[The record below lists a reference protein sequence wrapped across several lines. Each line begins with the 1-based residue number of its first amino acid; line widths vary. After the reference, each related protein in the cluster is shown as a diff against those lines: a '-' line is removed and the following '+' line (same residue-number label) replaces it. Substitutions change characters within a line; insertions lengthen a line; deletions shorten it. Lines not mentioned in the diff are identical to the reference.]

1 VSIIVSIRKRQNIST
16 RDFVYE
22 TIKNRI
28 TDLGLKPG
36 QKISE
41 QEIAS
46 ELNVS
51 RTPVREA
58 FLKLSQEDLLG
69 IYPQIGTI
77 VSLIDLD
84 LVEEARFV
92 RENMEKAVVREACEV
107 FDQEQLFKLESNI
120 AMQELCLK
128 NESHQQLLE
137 LDDQF
142 HRLLF
147 EGCKKLRT
155 WKMIR
160 QMNSHFDR
168 LRVLRLESNLE
179 WDILVAQHKDIF
191 QFIKEKKAID
201 AEKLIGIHL
210 NLVNFEK
217 MELKKTYPDYFS

>member
-1 VSIIVSIRKRQNIST
+1 VSIIVTIRKKENIST

-22 TIKNRI
+22 SLKNRI
-28 TDLGLKPG
+28 TELELKPG
-36 QKISE
+36 LKISE

-77 VSLIDLD
+77 VSLIDLE

-92 RENMEKAVVREACEV
+92 RENMEKAVVKEACQV
-107 FDQEQLFKLESNI
+107 FKQEQLFKLESNI

-128 NESHQQLLE
+128 NQSCHQLLE

-147 EGCKKLRT
+147 EGCNKLRT

-160 QMNSHFDR
+160 KMNSHFDR

-179 WDILVAQHKDIF
+179 WDMLVSQHKDIF
-191 QFIKEKKAID
+191 HFIKEKKTNE

-217 MELKKTYPDYFS
+217 EELKKTYPDYFR

>member
-1 VSIIVSIRKRQNIST
+1 MSTIVSIRKRENLST

-22 TIKNRI
+22 TLKNRI
-28 TDLGLKPG
+28 TELELKPG

-84 LVEEARFV
+84 LVEEARFI
-92 RENMEKAVVREACEV
+92 RENMEKAVVKEACQIFE
-107 FDQEQLFKLESNI
+107 QEQLFKLESNI
-120 AMQELCLK
+120 TMQELCLK
-128 NESHQQLLE
+128 NESYHQLLE

-147 EGCKKLRT
+147 EGCNKLRT

-179 WDILVAQHKDIF
+179 WDMLVSQHKSIF
-191 QFIKEKKAID
+191 QFIKEKKEND
-201 AEKLIGIHL
+201 AEKLIGMHL

-217 MELKKTYPDYFS
+217 KELKKTYPDYFS